1 MDVLCCTASILHLVA
16 IAIDRYWAITKLSY
30 VRTRTTKPVLIMI
43 AVVWVTAL
51 AISLPTRFHHSRN
64 DYLVLVDGQCQINDD
79 YAFTII
85 STVGAF
91 YLPMAF
97 LIGVYAKIYQA
108 AQKRIRKRRFR
119 TSKMSASPYGLQKTN
134 VQSNGTI
141 IQQSE
146 KSFSE
151 SLNLQMTK
159 LKTKLGT
166 VTHLKTAIWKQKPM
180 NYEFN
185 GISFGTDFA
194 DHAEET
200 SEHDISITFNDD
212 LSSNSKDSSSF
223 CSSSNQKSLASGAS
237 ICCYETQITSTRT
250 PISLTIVSQECHAP
264 ISCLPKYRPTLLF
277 EKNHSVEPQT
287 SVLGPVF
294 THSPTAQHQKRESA
308 FFPSND
314 PCFSCDEPTEG
325 HETIQQPTG
334 LYLPNNNRI
343 EEDIV
348 SNYSTLTVEQDSEH
362 EIIPCSVSN
371 SDFSIAL
378 KQTAFSDSE
387 TDTVSVPRPNDESHP
402 YNCSNKMPPKLSTSV
417 YQKEIVTSPVVV
429 EFSLCSNSGSG
440 STLQKS
446 MLSTQSVSPPNSGFS
461 LADRGNGFPNS
472 PFLCSG
478 QSTPSG
484 KSLDTT
490 PSVTNESEYTGS
502 SSGSELAEPFTTTWK
517 LKYDL
522 EKGNESSF
530 QRLQQSESKLMSTL
544 VQNGPTVSRYMFY
557 PEKQNT
563 FVISSLHDSLCSK
576 LPMTVPLINVTPMEK
591 PWLDSTCV
599 TMQSEQLMTNNETV
613 ARLLPAVINKNTIS
627 PEKRVVKMDMAKLS
641 SQFTTINSDRPA
653 DNHTAY
659 KFSENHTEKPH
670 ELLSSHLSSASPL
683 PSNAI
688 LEAEHH
694 RERVESRRER
704 KAARTLAI
712 ITGCFILCWFPFFA
726 RALYAPFC
734 MPTCS
739 LPSWVESFLLWLGYL
754 NSLLNPI
761 LYTVFSPDFRNA
773 FKKIVCG
780 RLSIR
785 TN

>member
-43 AVVWVTAL
+43 AVIWVTAL

-64 DYLVLVDGQCQINDD
+64 DLRVLVDGQCQINDD

-119 TSKMSASPYGLQKTN
+119 TSTMSASPYGLQKAN

-159 LKTKLGT
+159 LRTKLGT
-166 VTHLKTAIWKQKPM
+166 VTHLKTTIWKQKPM
-180 NYEFN
+180 NCEFT

-212 LSSNSKDSSSF
+212 LSLNSKDSSSF
-223 CSSSNQKSLASGAS
+223 CSSSNQKSLASGALAKL
-237 ICCYETQITSTRT
+237 Q
-250 PISLTIVSQECHAP
+250 
-264 ISCLPKYRPTLLF
+264 
-277 EKNHSVEPQT
+277 N
-287 SVLGPVF
+287 
-294 THSPTAQHQKRESA
+294 
-308 FFPSND
+308 
-314 PCFSCDEPTEG
+314 
-325 HETIQQPTG
+325 
-334 LYLPNNNRI
+334 
-343 EEDIV
+343 
-348 SNYSTLTVEQDSEH
+348 
-362 EIIPCSVSN
+362 
-371 SDFSIAL
+371 FSIAL

-387 TDTVSVPRPNDESHP
+387 TDTVSVLHPNDESDP
-402 YNCSNKMPPKLSTSV
+402 YNCSNKMPPKRNTSGN
-417 YQKEIVTSPVVV
+417 QKEVVTSPIVV

-446 MLSTQSVSPPNSGFS
+446 MLSTQSVSPPNSSFS
-461 LADRGNGFPNS
+461 LVDRGNCFPNS
-472 PFLCSG
+472 PFLGSG
-478 QSTPSG
+478 QSTPSE
-484 KSLDTT
+484 KSLNTT
-490 PSVTNESEYTGS
+490 HSVTNESEYTGS
-502 SSGSELAEPFTTTWK
+502 SSESELAEPFTTTWK
-517 LKYDL
+517 LKYDP

-530 QRLQQSESKLMSTL
+530 QRLQHSESKLMSTP
-544 VQNGPTVSRYMFY
+544 VQNGPTASCYKFY

-563 FVISSLHDSLCSK
+563 FVISSLHDSLCRK
-576 LPMTVPLINVTPMEK
+576 IPMTAPLINVTPMGK
-591 PWLDSTCV
+591 PSLDSTCM
-599 TMQSEQLMTNNETV
+599 TMQSEQLKTNNET
-613 ARLLPAVINKNTIS
+613 ATRLLPAVINNNTVS
-627 PEKRVVKMDMAKLS
+627 PEKRVVKMDMSKPS
-641 SQFTTINSDRPA
+641 SQFTTISSVRPA
-653 DNHTAY
+653 ENHTAY

-670 ELLSSHLSSASPL
+670 ELVSSHLSSSSPL